1 MQVLKKPKGG
11 LNLEIILFEAN
22 MMEISGIKK
31 TEIEGK
37 KLLVIP
43 MLPSEMRRIERYFCI
58 ISQEA

>member
-1 MQVLKKPKGG
+1 
-11 LNLEIILFEAN
+11 LEIILFEAN